1 MKRAQRV
8 FLGEKGSTGVQ
19 FENMPFS
26 VLVKGPTPGDQMYH
40 EENLVPG
47 PNYKSRAHQLLKN
60 CMFLMFSVSDAFSK
74 AICMQ
79 SSSPHVAELISLAQ
93 VVVQQLFRVLYEH
106 TPFVS

>member
-1 MKRAQRV
+1 MQRV
-8 FLGEKGSTGVQ
+8 FLGEKESTGVQ

-26 VLVKGPTPGDQMYH
+26 VLVKGPTPGDQMCH

-47 PNYKSRAHQLLKN
+47 PNYKSRAHRLLKN
-60 CMFLMFSVSDAFSK
+60 CVFLMFSMSDAFSK
-74 AICMQ
+74 EICMQ

-93 VVVQQLFRVLYEH
+93 VVVQKLFRVLYEH

>member
-1 MKRAQRV
+1 MQRV

-47 PNYKSRAHQLLKN
+47 PN
-60 CMFLMFSVSDAFSK
+60 
-74 AICMQ
+74 
-79 SSSPHVAELISLAQ
+79 
-93 VVVQQLFRVLYEH
+93 
-106 TPFVS
+106 